1 MEKKIFKVNRK
12 HMRIVLRF
20 LKETGLLPLWKEYFY
35 LQVKIG
41 KRFTKKHWSDVTYV
55 DYVLGNTTFTQFVAD
70 RLSKRDG
77 VTYDMGTPIYF
88 RFAYWLQKM
97 GFEGYNIHLDTRK
110 YLNNITDEEMSRYI
124 IIDPITKKTQLIFNK
139 VVAINRRL

>member
-35 LQVKIG
+35 LEVKIG
-41 KRFTKKHWSDVTYV
+41 KRFTKEHWSNVRHV
-55 DYVLGNTTFTQFVAD
+55 DDVLGNTNFTKFVAY

-77 VTYDMGTPIYF
+77 VTYDSGIPIYQ

-97 GFEGYNIHLDTRK
+97 GFDGYSIHPNTRQ
-110 YLNNITDEEMSRYI
+110 YLSDRTDEEMSRHI

-139 VVAINRRL
+139 KRF

>member
-1 MEKKIFKVNRK
+1 MEKKIFKENRK

-35 LQVKIG
+35 LQIKIG
-41 KRFTKKHWSDVTYV
+41 RKFTEKHWSDVKYV
-55 DYVLGNTTFTQFVAD
+55 DLVLGNTTFTHFVVE

-77 VTYDMGTPIYF
+77 ITYDRGFPLYI

-97 GFEGYNIHLDTRK
+97 GFEGYSIHPHTRECLSK
-110 YLNNITDEEMSRYI
+110 STDEEMSRYI

-139 VVAINRRL
+139 NRC

>member
-20 LKETGLLPLWKEYFY
+20 LKETRLLPLWQEYFY

-41 KRFTKKHWSDVTYV
+41 QRFTKKHWSDVTYV
-55 DYVLGNTTFTQFVAD
+55 DHVLGNTTFTKFVAD
-70 RLSKRDG
+70 SLSKRDG
-77 VTYDMGTPIYF
+77 VAYDMGIPIYF

-97 GFEGYNIHLDTRK
+97 GFEGYNIQPVTRQ
-110 YLNNITDEEMSRYI
+110 YLNNRTDEEMSRYI
-124 IIDPITKKTQLIFNK
+124 IIDPITKKAQLIFNK
-139 VVAINRRL
+139 KRC

>member
-1 MEKKIFKVNRK
+1 MEKKIFNVNRK

-35 LQVKIG
+35 LQVKTSQ
-41 KRFTKKHWSDVTYV
+41 RFTAKHWSDAEYV
-55 DYVLGNTTFTQFVAD
+55 DHVLGNTSFTQFIVE
-70 RLSKRDG
+70 RLYKRDSM
-77 VTYDMGTPIYF
+77 TYYIGFPIYI

-97 GFEGYNIHLDTRK
+97 GFEGYSIHPYTRQRLSK
-110 YLNNITDEEMSRYI
+110 STDEEMSRYI

-139 VVAINRRL
+139 NRC

>member
-20 LKETGLLPLWKEYFY
+20 LKETGLLPLWQEYFY

-41 KRFTKKHWSDVTYV
+41 QRFTEKHWSDVKYV
-55 DYVLGNTTFTQFVAD
+55 DDVLGNINFTIFVAD

-77 VTYDMGTPIYF
+77 VTYDFGTPIYY

-97 GFEGYNIHLDTRK
+97 GFEGYSIHPDTRQ
-110 YLNNITDEEMSRYI
+110 YLSNRTDKQMSRHI

-139 VVAINRRL
+139 KRC

>member
-12 HMRIVLRF
+12 YMRIVLRF
-20 LKETGLLPLWKEYFY
+20 LKETGLLPLWQEYFY

-41 KRFTKKHWSDVTYV
+41 RKFTEKHWSNVRYV
-55 DYVLGNTTFTQFVAD
+55 DHVLGNTTFTKFVAD

-77 VTYDMGTPIYF
+77 VTYYNGTPIYQ

-97 GFEGYNIHLDTRK
+97 GFDGYSIHPDTRQ
-110 YLNNITDEEMSRYI
+110 YLSDITDEEMSRHI
-124 IIDPITKKTQLIFNK
+124 IIDPITKKAQLIFNK
-139 VVAINRRL
+139 KRC

>member
-20 LKETGLLPLWKEYFY
+20 LKETGLLPLWQEYFY
-35 LQVKIG
+35 QQIKSG
-41 KRFTKKHWSDVTYV
+41 QRFTVKHWSDVRYV
-55 DYVLGNTTFTQFVAD
+55 DHVLGNTTFTQFVAE

-77 VTYDMGTPIYF
+77 VTYDMGIPIYF

-97 GFEGYNIHLDTRK
+97 GFEWYDIHPDTRQ
-110 YLNNITDEEMSRYI
+110 YLYSKTDVEMSRYI

-139 VVAINRRL
+139 KRC

>member
-12 HMRIVLRF
+12 YMRIVLRF

-35 LQVKIG
+35 LEIKL
-41 KRFTKKHWSDVTYV
+41 RFTEKHWSDVKYV
-55 DYVLGNTTFTQFVAD
+55 DHVFGNTTFTQFVVE
-70 RLSKRDG
+70 RLNKRDG
-77 VTYDMGTPIYF
+77 ITYDIGFPIYI

-97 GFEGYNIHLDTRK
+97 GFKGYSIHPYTRQRLSK
-110 YLNNITDEEMSRYI
+110 STDEEMSRYI

-139 VVAINRRL
+139 NRC

>member
-1 MEKKIFKVNRK
+1 
-12 HMRIVLRF
+12 MRIVLRF
-20 LKETGLLPLWKEYFY
+20 LKETGLLPLWQEYFY

-41 KRFTKKHWSDVTYV
+41 ERFTRKHWSNMIYV
-55 DYVLGNTTFTQFVAD
+55 DHVLGNTTFTQFVTD

-77 VTYDMGTPIYF
+77 VTYDMGTPIYL

-97 GFEGYNIHLDTRK
+97 GFEGYNIHPDTRQ
-110 YLNNITDEEMSRYI
+110 YLNNRTDEEMYKHI

-139 VVAINRRL
+139 KRC

>member
-1 MEKKIFKVNRK
+1 MEKKYFKVNRK

-20 LKETGLLPLWKEYFY
+20 LKETGLLPLWQEYFY
-35 LQVKIG
+35 LQVKKG
-41 KRFTKKHWSDVTYV
+41 KRFTEKHWSDVRYV
-55 DYVLGNTTFTQFVAD
+55 EHVLGYTTFTQFVAE

-77 VTYDMGTPIYF
+77 VTYDMGIAIYH

-97 GFEGYNIHLDTRK
+97 GFEWYNIHPDTRQ
-110 YLNNITDEEMSRYI
+110 YLYNITDEKMSKHI

-139 VVAINRRL
+139 KRC